1 MTDTII
7 YKPTGQEHLDIFPFD
22 TFEPD
27 RIQQTE
33 FFHRIAKSIQVS
45 FVIMECIRV
54 EEIKEFIK
62 SVEEHIC
69 SFEARVKGETQ
80 IVKFAT
86 EVIIASGTKD
96 LWAGEFN
103 NAFFLSESQEKI
115 YRHRPLTAVRGF
127 FIYIIDSTTDLDLEA
142 FCNEIYN
149 MVKEDRDHGHCCGS
163 EIITKNSAEY
173 NSLLIGKDQHGRIS
187 TPEISES
194 IYEELKESSA

>member
-7 YKPTGQEHLDIFPFD
+7 YKPDDQEADIFPFD

-45 FVIMECIRV
+45 FVIMDASRP

-62 SVEEHIC
+62 EVQEHIC
-69 SFEARVKGETQ
+69 SFEARVKGNIE

-86 EVIIASGTKD
+86 EVIITAGTKD
-96 LWAGEFN
+96 DWAGEFN
-103 NAFFLSESQEKI
+103 NAFIISESNEKM
-115 YRHRPLTAVRGF
+115 YKHKPLTAVRGF
-127 FIYIIDSTTDLDLEA
+127 FIYIIDETTALDLEA

-149 MVKEDRDHGHCCGS
+149 MVKEDRDHGSCCGS
-163 EIITKNSAEY
+163 EIITKNSKEY
-173 NSLLIGKDQHGRIS
+173 NSLLLGKDQDGRTTTS
-187 TPEISES
+187 EISES
-194 IYEELKESSA
+194 VHE